1 MFKINFHLVIYRYE
15 LILAVIVLLLT
26 GSIVVS
32 SKDRV
37 KDLAIHDP
45 RYPYRIALTF
55 DDGPHPEYADKLVSV
70 LRQNNVP
77 ATFFVVGKMVLQHP
91 ELIQELSLAGHEIE
105 VHGFTHTNLTKL
117 SAEEVEKELTGTR
130 SIIEDITG
138 KKCFFFRPPGG
149 QFNNKVIKKAT
160 SLGMEMVLWS
170 VFPKDHEENDPQVII
185 QRVMSQATDGGV
197 VLLHSGRDPTL
208 AALPEIIKRLREK
221 GYEFVTVERLR
232 TSASPEEFAW
242 LKGY

>member
-15 LILAVIVLLLT
+15 IILALIVLLLT

-32 SKDRV
+32 SKDRA
-37 KDLAIHDP
+37 KDFAFRDP
-45 RYPYRIALTF
+45 RYPYKIALTF
-55 DDGPHPEYADKLVSV
+55 DDGPHPVYTDRLISV
-70 LRQNNVP
+70 LRQNKVP
-77 ATFFVVGKMVLQHP
+77 ATFFVVGKMALQHP
-91 ELIQELSLAGHEIE
+91 ELVEELSLAGHEIE

-117 SAEEVEKELTGTR
+117 SERDVEKELNETR

-149 QFNNKVIKKAT
+149 QFNDKVIKEA
-160 SLGMEMVLWS
+160 SLLGEEMVLWS
-170 VFPKDHEENDPQVII
+170 VFPKDHEENDPEIII
-185 QRVMSQATDGGV
+185 QRVMAQAADGGV
-197 VLLHSGRDPTL
+197 VLLHSGRDPTI

-221 GYEFVTVERLR
+221 GFEFVTVVELR
-232 TSASPEEFAW
+232 SSATHSQLAW